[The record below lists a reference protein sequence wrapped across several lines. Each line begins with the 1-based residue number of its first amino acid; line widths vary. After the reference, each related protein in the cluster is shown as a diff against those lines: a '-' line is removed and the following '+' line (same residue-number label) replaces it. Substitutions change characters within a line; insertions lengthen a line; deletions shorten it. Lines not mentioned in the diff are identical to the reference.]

1 MNLPTASKRQSLTN
15 ITGVTPDDA
24 PVTGSVVHL
33 DVDGTRLAVRTW
45 GGDTSRPVFFWH
57 PLGTVTSGAWLTEL
71 APTLV
76 RSGLRLVAVDGPGFG
91 ASPALPDEEYDV
103 ARLAALAWGVI
114 DELQLRRPVL
124 MGHSW
129 GGIVV
134 TCAAAA
140 RPDDIAAL
148 VLLDSGHLDY
158 ADMPASQPELSLA
171 DRITALESSEEPI
184 GNRDDLHVDL
194 ARDVRR
200 PVTDLLLAAL
210 EPAVRE
216 QADGSLEPVVTAR
229 IRAAARHGMVRER
242 PSQRWP
248 ALAHAGLP
256 VLLLLADE
264 PAETRALNEAGLARM
279 SAVLP
284 DLDARFLT
292 GCGHD
297 VISDGGPAVATI
309 IGDWLTARS

>member
-1 MNLPTASKRQSLTN
+1 
-15 ITGVTPDDA
+15 VTPDDA
-24 PVTGSVVHL
+24 PVTGRVVPL

-45 GGDTSRPVFFWH
+45 GDDTGRPVFFWH

-91 ASPALPDEEYDV
+91 ESPALPDESYDV
-103 ARLAALAWGVI
+103 ARLSALAWGVI
-114 DELQLRRPVL
+114 DALQLHRPVL

-129 GGIVV
+129 GGIVI

-140 RPDDIAAL
+140 RPRDIAAL

-158 ADMPASQPELSLA
+158 ADTATSKPELSLP
-171 DRITALESSEEPI
+171 DRIAEIESNDEPI
-184 GNRDDLHVDL
+184 GSRDDLRADL

-216 QADGSLEPVVTAR
+216 QPDGSLDPVVTAR

-248 ALAHAGLP
+248 ALADAGLP
-256 VLLLLADE
+256 VLLLLATE
-264 PAETRALNEAGLARM
+264 PTETRAINEAGLARM
-279 SAVLP
+279 RAALP
-284 DLDARFLT
+284 DLDARFLP
-292 GCGHD
+292 GWGHD
-297 VISDGGPAVATI
+297 LISDGGPALATI
-309 IGDWLTARS
+309 IGDWLAARR